1 MIYYKYNDFLIFRL
15 GLDSKILTDIINSSS
30 GKCWSSELY
39 NPVPGILKN
48 VPSSKNYEVFNYNL
62 FFPFFFFF
70 LIYNIRLID
79 GFNGFNYRV
88 VLE

>member
-1 MIYYKYNDFLIFRL
+1 MIINANDFLIFRL

-48 VPSSKNYEVFNYNL
+48 APSSKNYEVFK
-62 FFPFFFFF
+62 FFFFFFF
-70 LIYNIRLID
+70 LIYNIHLID
-79 GFNGFNYRV
+79 GFNCRV
-88 VLE
+88 VLESL